1 MSFLGDHGESLYK
14 SGRVLTQYGFAG
26 NIIVSFL
33 GDHGESLNKSGRV
46 LTQYGFA
53 DNIIVSFLGDHG
65 KSLYKPGLVLTQ
77 YGLLTKSWCPFWE
90 TTVRVYISQRVL
102 TQYGF
107 ADDTIVSF
115 LGDHGDNV
123 YKSGRVLAQY
133 SFAAG
138 NTICPFWE
146 TTVRT

>member
-1 MSFLGDHGESLYK
+1 MKALSQYGFAGNTIVSFLGDHGESLYK
-14 SGRVLTQYGFAG
+14 SG
-26 NIIVSFL
+26 
-33 GDHGESLNKSGRV
+33 
-46 LTQYGFA
+46 
-53 DNIIVSFLGDHG
+53 
-65 KSLYKPGLVLTQ
+65 
-77 YGLLTKSWCPFWE
+77 
-90 TTVRVYISQRVL
+90 RVL

-123 YKSGRVLAQY
+123 YKSRRVLAQY